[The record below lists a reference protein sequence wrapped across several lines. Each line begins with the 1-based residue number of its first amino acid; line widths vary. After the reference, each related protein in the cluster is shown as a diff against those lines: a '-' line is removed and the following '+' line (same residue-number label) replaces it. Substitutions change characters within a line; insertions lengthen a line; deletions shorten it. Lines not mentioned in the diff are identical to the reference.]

1 MYFRYPGSRRFGYSH
16 TIYYTSP
23 LLLYIY
29 DIYLKNVLV
38 RQTKWLDQI
47 PGEFRL
53 WIKITE
59 YLEGVI
65 VAIDNFVQSR
75 LVHPSCFVVLTTS
88 LLNLAVFS
96 NKLYRT
102 RTVVPNAGGITDFI
116 TGSSIQTRIVSAAA
130 IFARDVANTGG
141 DAVMLLVKKKARP
154 KFSFQNSLV
163 KISRKPN

>member
-1 MYFRYPGSRRFGYSH
+1 MYFYYPVDVSVTRMA
-16 TIYYTSP
+16 IYYTSP
-23 LLLYIY
+23 LLSYIY
-29 DIYLKNVLV
+29 GIYLKNVLV
-38 RQTKWLDQI
+38 GQTKWLDQI
-47 PGEFRL
+47 PGESRF

-59 YLEGVI
+59 YLESVI

-75 LVHPSCFVVLTTS
+75 LVPPSCFVVLTTS
-88 LLNLAVFS
+88 RLTLAVFS

-102 RTVVPNAGGITDFI
+102 RAVVPNAGGITDFMAD
-116 TGSSIQTRIVSAAA
+116 SSIQTRIAPAAA